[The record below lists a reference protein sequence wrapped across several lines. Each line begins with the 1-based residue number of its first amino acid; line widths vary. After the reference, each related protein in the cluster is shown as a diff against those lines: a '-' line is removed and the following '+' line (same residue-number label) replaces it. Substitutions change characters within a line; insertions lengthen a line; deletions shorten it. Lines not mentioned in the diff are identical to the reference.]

1 MAGNYDIAASIK
13 LGGES
18 EFRQAVNRASTE
30 LRSMDS
36 ALRHTTEQ
44 FALNDPSRMVYC
56 STMNLVLYRLQCEKG
71 EKKSTLADANAISPI
86 AGRYWIT
93 SYRSN
98 LMFSHF
104 L

>member
-56 STMNLVLYRLQCEKG
+56 SPPTLVIFVFAFIGAYRNEI
-71 EKKSTLADANAISPI
+71 ISI
-86 AGRYWIT
+86 
-93 SYRSN
+93 
-98 LMFSHF
+98 L
-104 L
+104 